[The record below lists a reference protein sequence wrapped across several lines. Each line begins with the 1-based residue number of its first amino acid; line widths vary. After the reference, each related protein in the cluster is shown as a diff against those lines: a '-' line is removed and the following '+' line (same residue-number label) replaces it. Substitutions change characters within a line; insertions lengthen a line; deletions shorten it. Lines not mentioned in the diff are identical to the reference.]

1 MHRAKTHQ
9 SVYTALSRGV
19 ILAGTI
25 ILQGL
30 NDKHFTDGI
39 TDDLRQ
45 KFREPEL
52 LDEITHLKYEES
64 PHSRS
69 MV

>member
-1 MHRAKTHQ
+1 M
-9 SVYTALSRGV
+9 
-19 ILAGTI
+19 AGTI

-45 KFREPEL
+45 KFRELEL